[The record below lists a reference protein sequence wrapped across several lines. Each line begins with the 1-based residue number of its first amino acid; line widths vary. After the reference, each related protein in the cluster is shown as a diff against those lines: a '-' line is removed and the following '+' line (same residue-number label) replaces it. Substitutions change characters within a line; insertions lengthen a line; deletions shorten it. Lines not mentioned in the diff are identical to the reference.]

1 MDRLPRGPVGNLDG
15 YLAVLDRIL
24 EDRIVSDSEL
34 THLSGLA
41 TALGLTQDTAHQA
54 HRQYLTHLSA
64 AAWQDRQVTEAER
77 TDLLD
82 VARLLDVPACEALT
96 ILENTRHT
104 PPPTP
109 QQAAALHPG
118 ERVVFTGDM
127 TLSRTDTEARATA
140 TGLRVT
146 NSVSARTALVIAADP
161 YTQSGKANRA
171 RQLGV
176 RMVTE
181 QVFLHML
188 DHMQPTTDPA
198 QAKSVFSAS

>member
-1 MDRLPRGPVGNLDG
+1 MDRLPRGPAGDLDS

-41 TALGLTQDTAHQA
+41 TGLGLTQDTAHQA

-64 AAWQDRQVTEAER
+64 AAWQDRQVTDAER

-82 VARLLDVPACEALT
+82 VARLLDVPADEALT
-96 ILENTRHT
+96 ILQNTRHT

-118 ERVVFTGDM
+118 DRVVFTGDM
-127 TLSRTDTEARATA
+127 TLSRTDIEARATA

-146 NSVSARTALVIAADP
+146 NSVSAKTALVIAADP
-161 YTQSGKANRA
+161 YTQSGKQTA
-171 RQLGV
+171 
-176 RMVTE
+176 
-181 QVFLHML
+181 
-188 DHMQPTTDPA
+188 PA
-198 QAKSVFSAS
+198 SSASAWSPSKSSSTCSTTCSPPQTPPRQSP